1 MYGDMNTEY
10 AYLCGYKILTF
21 QICLKMLIGTHTCSI
36 EVKLCVAG
44 KAFTRC
50 QFKCLQ
56 FATLN

>member
-1 MYGDMNTEY
+1 MNTEY